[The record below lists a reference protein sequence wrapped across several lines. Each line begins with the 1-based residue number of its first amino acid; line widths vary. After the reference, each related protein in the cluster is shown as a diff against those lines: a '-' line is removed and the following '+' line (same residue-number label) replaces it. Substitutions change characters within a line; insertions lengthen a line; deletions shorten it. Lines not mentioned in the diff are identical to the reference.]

1 MMTSFGDYE
10 PEDAWDVEDDAV
22 DMARNLLRRLDALD
36 DSSSRRPI
44 EDVIGDIE
52 IRIGRYRL
60 VREQLSDRERLRLD
74 QLIEDLPVLQE
85 RAAHG

>member
-1 MMTSFGDYE
+1 MSNFGDYE
-10 PEDAWDVEDDAV
+10 PEDAWDVDDDAV

-36 DSSSRRPI
+36 DSSRRRPI

-52 IRIGRYRL
+52 VRVGRYRL
-60 VREQLSDRERLRLD
+60 VRDQLSDRERLRLD
-74 QLIEDLPVLQE
+74 QLIEDLEVLRD